1 MSKIRLHPL
10 LIALTLALAACGPSG
25 GTTPPP
31 GDDGTTAFF
40 KAQPEFG
47 AAAPAGVEAVTPAQ
61 FMEAVKGGGKVI
73 TAQDLA
79 SEQAAQ
85 EKQDAQDDADA
96 RAYIKQ
102 YPEFRAVLNAPAA
115 DAINADGDQL
125 VGVPTAGGPKTIT
138 LMGGAFGKAVLA
150 THARTFPSQVNQ
162 YNLYAALYTDLD
174 ITLKKLNNTV
184 QQFGLPVPDE
194 VKNYSADRLLV
205 LNKRASDVIREY
217 GAEIYNISYLLD
229 PANAETGSKDQ
240 LDRTQKGAC
249 KAPAA
254 GGIYGNF
261 NWPLKGLTTTVKD
274 QGQRGTCWA
283 FATVAALEAE
293 IARRDGKLVNLSEE
307 DYAGHRFLEWAPR
320 KFGEGGDPIGIA
332 QKASAANYTFAYE
345 SQWQYNKSLS
355 RTTPANTQTYTQSCN
370 DYKDSSVNYGPCSN
384 TTDQSDWY
392 VVTVGGKL
400 YLMRRLPSTGA
411 GSGYRMKSPTDFW
424 NQSDLDQSMVILLLR
439 AVLGHPTTITMDAR
453 YMKPSANTGPSMN
466 NMNPDANGFVQTQAK
481 KNLPGGQP
489 DWELDHVMTV
499 TGFISSQNLQ
509 KKLPNQP
516 VADDFGYFI
525 VKNSWGD
532 CWGDQGYVYLPW
544 TWVKSFTGQASTG
557 ILPQ

>member
-1 MSKIRLHPL
+1 MSKFHPFL
-10 LIALTLALAACGPSG
+10 LLLTLGLAACGTT
-25 GTTPPP
+25 GTTPDP
-31 GDDGTTAFF
+31 GQTAFF

-47 AAAPAGVEAVTPAQ
+47 GAAPAGLPTLTPAE
-61 FMEAVKGGGKVI
+61 FMAAVQAGGQVI
-73 TAQDLA
+73 TAQTLA
-79 SEQAAQ
+79 DEQAAQ
-85 EKQDAQDDADA
+85 DRQDAQDAADA
-96 RAYIKQ
+96 RAYVDL
-102 YPEFRAVLNAPAA
+102 YPEFNAILQSPLPG
-115 DAINADGDQL
+115 AINADGDRL
-125 VGVPTAGGPKTIT
+125 ASVPTAGGPKAVT
-138 LMGGAFGKAVLA
+138 LMGSAFGRAALA
-150 THARTFPSQVNQ
+150 THARTFPSRANQ
-162 YNLYAALYTDLD
+162 YSLYSTLYTDLD
-174 ITLKKLNNTV
+174 ITLKQLNNTV
-184 QQFGLPVPDE
+184 QQFGLPTPDE
-194 VKNYSADRLLV
+194 VRNDSADRLLI
-205 LNKRASDVIREY
+205 LNKQASDVIREY
-217 GAEIYNISYLLD
+217 GAEIYNIAYLLD
-229 PANAETGSKDQ
+229 PANLEVGAKDQ

-254 GGIYGNF
+254 GGVYRNF
-261 NWPLKGLTTTVKD
+261 DWPLKNVTTTVKD
-274 QGQRGTCWA
+274 QGQRGTCWD

-293 IARRDGKLVNLSEE
+293 IARRDHKLVNLSEE

-355 RTTPANTQTYTQSCN
+355 RSANAATQTYAHSC
-370 DYKDSSVNYGPCSN
+370 DGYSDSTVTYGPCSN

-392 VVTVGGKL
+392 VTLVGGKL
-400 YLMRRLPSTGA
+400 YVLRRLPATGA
-411 GSGYRMKSPTDFW
+411 GSGYRMQSPTDFW

-439 AVLGHPTTITMDAR
+439 SVLGHPTTITMDAR
-453 YMKPSANTGPSMN
+453 YMKPTANAAPSMN
-466 NMNPDANGFVQTQAK
+466 NMNPDANGFVAAQTK
-481 KNLPGGQP
+481 KTLPGGAL

-509 KKLPNQP
+509 ARLPNQP

-544 TWVKSFTGQASTG
+544 TWVKTFTGQASTG